1 MGEEKANYET
11 FDLVGNRRRIF
22 EGNAAFGYS
31 PQSALADLIDN
42 SIGANASVIRIE
54 TLKKKG
60 KIEVRISDD
69 GDGMSPEKL
78 KEAMA
83 PGAKSELANHKLS
96 KFGFGMKT
104 ASMEMSKSGFTVF
117 TRSLDKEE
125 SAAALMLEDQ
135 DGDGFLQGRFYAGAQ
150 ISPTYREYL
159 NKTSENDSGTV
170 VIWHDANL
178 KEADHFKIEK
188 GDQEAMLRRVQNR
201 IVPHLGMVFH
211 RWLSGDNEDGRKV
224 KIIYGKDLIEP
235 WNPFDQE
242 WADTEKSAPIADF
255 DVRAGGGSYGMKFKA
270 HVLRKDI
277 PTRAKDHP
285 SRKNSANQGIYVYRM
300 DRVIAGPAW
309 FGLSPSGNRAPLNGL
324 RFAVDM
330 PTELDTVMM
339 LDVKKSNIDF
349 PQDVLDYFEP
359 IVARYIN
366 IEEND
371 YKSKQKGKNKQNTP
385 LDALRRADNA
395 AQALEKV
402 DPFLKPDRQSNT
414 EVIVTAEDGL
424 QFPLRARLHPSAT
437 PDSTIEVVDAHVT
450 GGQLWESLTTA
461 SGALVVRVNQEHD
474 FYQKVILPASTEA
487 QAGYFQIFL
496 AFSRAEFRTHH
507 SDFKLQWEH
516 ARQHVSQ
523 TLNYFAEELELP
535 ELEGD

>member
-1 MGEEKANYET
+1 MSEEKTSYER

-22 EGNAAFGYS
+22 EGNSAFGYS

-69 GDGMSPEKL
+69 GVGMSPEKL

-117 TRSLDKEE
+117 TRSVDKEE
-125 SAAALMLEDQ
+125 SAAAIMLEDQ
-135 DGDGFLQGRFYAGAQ
+135 DGEGFLQGRFYKREK
-150 ISPTYREYL
+150 ISATFREYL
-159 NKTSENDSGTV
+159 NRTSENGSGTV
-170 VIWHDANL
+170 VIWNDANL

-211 RWLSGDNEDGRKV
+211 RWLSGENEEARKV
-224 KIIYGKDLIEP
+224 RIFYGKDFIEP

-242 WADTEKSAPIADF
+242 WADGDKTAPIADF
-255 DVRAGGGSYGMKFKA
+255 EVRADGGTYGMKFKA

-277 PTRAKDHP
+277 PTRVKDHP
-285 SRKNSANQGIYVYRM
+285 SKKNSANQGIYVYRM
-300 DRVIAGPAW
+300 DRVISGPAW
-309 FGLSPSGNRAPLNGL
+309 FGLSSNRPFLNGL

-349 PQDVLDYFEP
+349 PQDVVDYFEP
-359 IVARYIN
+359 IVARYLN

-371 YKSKQKGKNKQNTP
+371 YNSKQKGKNKKNTP
-385 LDALRRADNA
+385 LDALRRADSS

-414 EVIVTAEDGL
+414 EVIVTAEDGMR
-424 QFPLRARLHPSAT
+424 FPLRARLHPSAA
-437 PDSTIEVVDAHVT
+437 PESTIEVVDAHVT

-474 FYQKVILPASTEA
+474 FYQKVILPASIEA
-487 QAGYFQIFL
+487 QAGFFQIFL

-535 ELEGD
+535 ELDSD